1 MTPDTLFS
9 GPARTLILI
18 AAVVVV
24 LAGMRAASP
33 ILGPLLF
40 SVFLA
45 VIFGMLLHWFMKR
58 GYSRRVALLLTLGI
72 FIGIIAVFSVVIAGS
87 FLRILADLPMYQEEL
102 QRNME
107 MAGPLLSQYGL
118 GELDTAGIAAS
129 FKDPLLGLAGSL
141 LDLAIAA
148 FIIVLTTLFLLWEAT
163 GFSSKIRQIIGEY
176 RPGDMERF
184 TGLATK
190 NVDYLIIRT
199 WVNLAMGVGTA
210 VILWLIG
217 VDYAIFW
224 GFLAFLL
231 GFVPYIG
238 FWLAII
244 PPMLFAWVELGP
256 VAALLVLAG
265 EALVNVLAEYILFPH
280 MAGRGLDLSPAVVFI
295 SLIFWGWILGAF
307 GVLLAVPLT
316 LTVRMIAELF
326 DGSRWIGVLL
336 GPGTE

>member
-58 GYSRRVALLLTLGI
+58 GYSRWVSLVLTLAV
-72 FIGIIAVFSVVIAGS
+72 FIAIIAVFTVVIAGS
-87 FLRILADLPMYQEEL
+87 FLRILADLPMYREEL
-102 QRNME
+102 EQSLE
-107 MAGPLLSQYGL
+107 MAGPLLSEWGIGS
-118 GELDTAGIAAS
+118 GEAAS
-129 FKDPLLGLAGSL
+129 LSVFVRDSSLSLVGSL

>member
-1 MTPDTLFS
+1 MTPDPLFS

-18 AAVVVV
+18 AAVGVV

-40 SVFLA
+40 SVFHA

-58 GYSRRVALLLTLGI
+58 GYSRWVSLVLTLAV
-72 FIGIIAVFSVVIAGS
+72 FIAIIAVFTVVIAGS
-87 FLRILADLPMYQEEL
+87 FLRILADLPMYREEL
-102 QRNME
+102 EQSLE
-107 MAGPLLSQYGL
+107 MAGPLLSEWGIGS
-118 GELDTAGIAAS
+118 GEAAS
-129 FKDPLLGLAGSL
+129 LSVFVRDSSLSLVGSL

>member
-1 MTPDTLFS
+1 MTPDPLFS

-58 GYSRRVALLLTLGI
+58 GYSRWVSLVLTLAV
-72 FIGIIAVFSVVIAGS
+72 FIAIIAVFTFVIAGS
-87 FLRILADLPMYQEEL
+87 FLRILADLPMYREEL
-102 QRNME
+102 EQSLE
-107 MAGPLLSQYGL
+107 MAGPLLSEWGIGS
-118 GELDTAGIAAS
+118 GEAAS
-129 FKDPLLGLAGSL
+129 LSVFVRDSSLSLVGSL

>member
-58 GYSRRVALLLTLGI
+58 GYSRWVSLVLTLAV
-72 FIGIIAVFSVVIAGS
+72 FIAIIAVFTVVIAGS
-87 FLRILADLPMYQEEL
+87 FLRILADLPMYREEL
-102 QRNME
+102 EQSLE
-107 MAGPLLSQYGL
+107 MAGPLLSEWGIGS
-118 GELDTAGIAAS
+118 GEAAS
-129 FKDPLLGLAGSL
+129 LSVFVRDSSLSLVGSL

-316 LTVRMIAELF
+316 LTGRMIAELF

>member
-1 MTPDTLFS
+1 MTPDPLFY
-9 GPARTLILI
+9 GPARPLILI

-58 GYSRRVALLLTLGI
+58 GYSRWVSLVLTLAV
-72 FIGIIAVFSVVIAGS
+72 FIAIIAVFTVVIAGS
-87 FLRILADLPMYQEEL
+87 FLRILADLPMYREEL
-102 QRNME
+102 EQSLE
-107 MAGPLLSQYGL
+107 MAGPLLSEWGIGS
-118 GELDTAGIAAS
+118 GEAAS
-129 FKDPLLGLAGSL
+129 LSVFVRDSSLSLVGSL